1 MSIQISNPYNYNV
14 GTSTDNTP
22 DSTQQYYSISSTNA
36 SSNTTDRGTRIVK
49 QGQDIDENMFL
60 KILSAELANQDPTNS
75 DNQSGTQYVSQLA
88 QFSSLQQMLNLN
100 QTNKLN
106 AANSLINKYVTFSD
120 TDSQGNPI
128 SGIVAGVI
136 KDGDDT
142 YLNVMVGQGTDQNGN
157 VSNQY
162 QKLDI
167 NDVQKVDDLGDA
179 YNPTSNNMML
189 LTASSLIGK
198 KVDIDQKDDS
208 GNDYTGTVQ
217 SVSRGN
223 GTIVVKV
230 QLEDGTSK
238 EFNFDDVLNVKN
250 S

>member
-1 MSIQISNPYNYNV
+1 MPIQVSNSNNYSVPASADSTSSNDQKSYSV
-14 GTSTDNTP
+14 DSTST
-22 DSTQQYYSISSTNA
+22 
-36 SSNTTDRGTRIVK
+36 NTTDRGTRIVK

-75 DNQSGTQYVSQLA
+75 DNQSGTEYVSQLA

-100 QTNKLN
+100 TTNKLN
-106 AANSLINKYVTFSD
+106 AANSMINKYVTFSD
-120 TDSQGNPI
+120 TDSNGNNV
-128 SGIVAGVI
+128 SGIVIGVI
-136 KDGDDT
+136 KDGDNT
-142 YLNVMVGQGTDQNGN
+142 YLNVMVGQSTDSEGN

-167 NDVQKVDDLGDA
+167 NDVQRIDDLGDT
-179 YNPTSNNMML
+179 YNETSNNMML

-198 KVDIDQKDDS
+198 NVDIDQKDES
-208 GNDYTGTVQ
+208 GNNYSGIVQ

-223 GTIVVKV
+223 GTIAVKV

>member
-1 MSIQISNPYNYNV
+1 MSIQVSNLNNY
-14 GTSTDNTP
+14 SALAATDNTSDNDQKSYSV
-22 DSTQQYYSISSTNA
+22 DSTNT
-36 SSNTTDRGTRIVK
+36 NTTDRGTRIVK

-60 KILSAELANQDPTNS
+60 KILSAELANQDPTNT
-75 DNQSGTQYVSQLA
+75 DNQSGTEYISQLA

-100 QTNKLN
+100 TTNKLN
-106 AANSLINKYVTFSD
+106 AANSMINKYVTFSD
-120 TDSQGNPI
+120 TDSNGNNV
-128 SGIVAGVI
+128 SGIVIGVI
-136 KDGDDT
+136 KDGDNT
-142 YLNVMVGQGTDQNGN
+142 YLNVMVGQSTDSEGN

-167 NDVQKVDDLGDA
+167 NDVQRIDDLGDT
-179 YNPTSNNMML
+179 YNETSNNMML

-198 KVDIDQKDDS
+198 NVDIDQKDES
-208 GNDYTGTVQ
+208 GNNYSGIVQ

-223 GTIVVKV
+223 GTIAVKV

>member
-1 MSIQISNPYNYNV
+1 MPIQVSNSNNYSVPASADSTSSNDQKSYSV
-14 GTSTDNTP
+14 DSTST
-22 DSTQQYYSISSTNA
+22 
-36 SSNTTDRGTRIVK
+36 NTTDRGTRIVK

-75 DNQSGTQYVSQLA
+75 DNQSGTEYVSQLA

-100 QTNKLN
+100 TTNKLN

-120 TDSQGNPI
+120 TDSNGNAV
-128 SGIVAGVI
+128 SGIVTGVI
-136 KDGDDT
+136 KDGDST
-142 YLNVMVGQGTDQNGN
+142 YLNVMVGQSTDDKGN

-167 NDVQKVDDLGDA
+167 NDVQRVDDLGDA
-179 YNPTSNNMML
+179 YNQTSNNMML

-198 KVDIDQKDDS
+198 NVDIDQKDES
-208 GNDYTGTVQ
+208 GNNYSGIVQ

-223 GTIVVKV
+223 GTIAVKV